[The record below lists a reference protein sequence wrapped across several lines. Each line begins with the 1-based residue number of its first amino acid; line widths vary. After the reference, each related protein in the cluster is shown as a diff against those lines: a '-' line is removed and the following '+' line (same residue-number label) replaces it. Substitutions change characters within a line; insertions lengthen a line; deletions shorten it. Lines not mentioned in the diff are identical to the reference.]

1 MNSLFFEE
9 EIEFST
15 VKGTNHGKIA
25 WSSDGNFEVIA
36 TTALNWQSWL
46 DENYA
51 SKKYLELCK
60 ELAKVGMIQK
70 WIIFSKNGYI
80 TLPQTN
86 YADTKTVKQLIN
98 GNVFKRGV
106 LPYGWT
112 SSSIGVSYQ
121 KCYGEGWQMFQAGRS
136 KLDLWLVDAI
146 MSEFWL
152 DQHPLVRI

>member
-9 EIEFST
+9 EIEFPT

-60 ELAKVGMIQK
+60 ELAKVG
-70 WIIFSKNGYI
+70 
-80 TLPQTN
+80 
-86 YADTKTVKQLIN
+86 IN
-98 GNVFKRGV
+98 GLK
-106 LPYGWT
+106 
-112 SSSIGVSYQ
+112 
-121 KCYGEGWQMFQAGRS
+121 K
-136 KLDLWLVDAI
+136 
-146 MSEFWL
+146 
-152 DQHPLVRI
+152 